1 MSHAILPELVPLR
14 LATVEDDPRYR
25 GSLALLLRGLPAFSL
40 VASYARAEPL
50 LEAARKA
57 RQLGMPPPWD
67 VVLTDMGLPD
77 KDGVALTRE
86 VKLLF
91 PQLRVLMLTV
101 FDEPARVLAAICAGA
116 DGYLLKSASNQELI
130 EQLQLVID
138 HGAPMSTA
146 LAGTMMRLVRES
158 NSDRIGAANLPR
170 DLGLSPRQIAV
181 LRGLVEGLAYREI
194 AERLGIS
201 LDTVRSHIRQ
211 IYAALQVHN
220 VAEAVGYALRHGL
233 A

>member
-1 MSHAILPELVPLR
+1 
-14 LATVEDDPRYR
+14 
-25 GSLALLLRGLPAFSL
+25 LLD
-40 VASYARAEPL
+40 
-50 LEAARKA
+50 AARKA
-57 RQLGMPPPWD
+57 RTLGMPPPWD

-91 PQLRVLMLTV
+91 PQLRVLVLTV
-101 FDEPARVLAAICAGA
+101 FDDPARVLAAICAGA

-158 NSDRIGAANLPR
+158 NRDRFGAANLPR
-170 DLGLSPRQIAV
+170 DLGLSPRQLAV
-181 LRGLVEGLAYREI
+181 LRGLVEGLSYREI
-194 AERLGIS
+194 GERLGIS

-211 IYAALQVHN
+211 IYAALQVHS